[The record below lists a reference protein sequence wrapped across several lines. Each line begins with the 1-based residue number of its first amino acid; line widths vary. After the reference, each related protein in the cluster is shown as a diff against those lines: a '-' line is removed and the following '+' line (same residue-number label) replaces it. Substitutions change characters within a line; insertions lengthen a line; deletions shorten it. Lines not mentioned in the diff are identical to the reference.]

1 MKFTFKGVQIDD
13 YLSIGLVIVF
23 FIWNFIEGA
32 IFENEYPSAMVE
44 LYRVPIWRSMLVLLM
59 IFAANWSPPV
69 GIMLALTLF
78 FYIMD
83 LEVTSETWSLADLK
97 RESK

>member
-1 MKFTFKGVQIDD
+1 MKMTLKGLQTDD
-13 YLSIGLVIVF
+13 YLSLGLVIVF

-32 IFENEYPSAMVE
+32 IFENEYPTAMVD

-59 IFAANWSPPV
+59 VFAADWSAPV

>member
-1 MKFTFKGVQIDD
+1 MKMTLKGLQTDD
-13 YLSIGLVIVF
+13 YLSLGLVIIF

-32 IFENEYPSAMVE
+32 IFENEYPTAMVD
-44 LYRVPIWRSMLVLLM
+44 LYRVPIWRSILVLLM
-59 IFAANWSPPV
+59 IFAADWSPPV
-69 GIMLALTLF
+69 GIMLAFTLF